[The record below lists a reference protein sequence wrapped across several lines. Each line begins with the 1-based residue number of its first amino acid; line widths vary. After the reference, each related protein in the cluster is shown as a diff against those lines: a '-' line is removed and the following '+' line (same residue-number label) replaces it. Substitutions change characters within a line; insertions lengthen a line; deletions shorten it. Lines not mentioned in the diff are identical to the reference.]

1 MSNFVDTLKEV
12 LCEKELSRREIAKI
26 TELKNSRLIYNLN
39 NYNPK
44 IETALKIVDFLGSSL
59 DYFERKID
67 YFSCDYNKDYKINF
81 FENLDKAR
89 KQQKIKV
96 KTLCEE
102 TGIGESTYYDWKNG
116 KLPQYENLI
125 TVANYLDCSIDEL
138 LGRHYVIKR

>member
-1 MSNFVDTLKEV
+1 MSKFLETFDEILEERGLSLT
-12 LCEKELSRREIAKI
+12 ELSKI
-26 TELKNSRLIYNLN
+26 SNINISTLLN
-39 NYNPK
+39 YPRSNPT
-44 IETALKIVDFLGSSL
+44 IITALKIVDYLHSSL
-59 DYFERKID
+59 DYFEQKID
-67 YFSCDYNKDYKINF
+67 YENCEFDKNYKINF

-116 KLPQYENLI
+116 KLPRYENLI
-125 TVANYLDCSIDEL
+125 TIANYLDCSIDEL